1 MINKDIIFDYAREI
15 SKDKS
20 TLATFIFA
28 VIGTFVIGGYFLH
41 GWYSARVQR
50 QAQFAFTQSLE
61 IYQQAL
67 AKDLTATEEK
77 KDNDW
82 DESDLAFKTA
92 YDQHNHSKI
101 TPFFLVYR
109 AQSLAKEG
117 EIEKSINILDDAI
130 SKFYN
135 DKHFLNLFKITKSL
149 ILFNGSTDDKKLA
162 LELLDKLANDKDN
175 PLQDMALYYL
185 GEYYFIEN
193 NTIKAKE
200 AFQKATELEFKND
213 LNLTSPW
220 VEKSK
225 EKLNIF

>member
-1 MINKDIIFDYAREI
+1 MINKDTIFDYAREI
-15 SKDKS
+15 SRDKS
-20 TLATFIFA
+20 TLATFIFT
-28 VIGTFVIGGYFLH
+28 VIGAFVIGGYFLH

-92 YDQHNHSKI
+92 YDQNKHSKI
-101 TPFFLVYR
+101 SPFYLVYR
-109 AQSLAKEG
+109 AQSLAQEG
-117 EIEKSINILDDAI
+117 EIEKSINILNDAI
-130 SKFYN
+130 SKFSN

-149 ILFNGSTDDKKLA
+149 ILFNGSIDDKKSA
-162 LELLDKLANDKDN
+162 VENLDKLANDKEN

-185 GEYYFIEN
+185 GEYYSSEN
-193 NTIKAKE
+193 DNEKAKE
-200 AFQKATELEFKND
+200 AFTKASELEFKND

-225 EKLNIF
+225 EKLSTF